1 MRKLGLKTPYSRRA
15 MSPTQQA
22 QALTDELSKTSLSL
36 NRCACGAKA
45 VMAYD
50 PGCTRIH
57 CLGCKQ
63 TKAYLPEWQ
72 PTELARRWN
81 TGEPAP

>member
-1 MRKLGLKTPYSRRA
+1 

-22 QALTDELSKTSLSL
+22 QALTDELSNASQSL
-36 NRCACGAKA
+36 NRCTCGAKA

-63 TKAYLPEWQ
+63 TKSFLPDWQ

-81 TGEPAP
+81 AGEPAP